1 MKIVMETPSY
11 GGLAEIKKYKYEEK
25 IVKVLLK
32 RFCIP
37 DMYKYEMLT
46 ESERRWGTKGLDLD
60 LFLDFFPTF
69 PVQLVPTSFP
79 NITRKFTV
87 ADLFGR
93 FDKTLLLRR
102 YETCLREY
110 RRRDRHRSLGMV
122 FNWPHLKG
130 GGGLVLHNHPIDV
143 AVPGTRLFWV
153 SERGEQVVLETLNVL
168 LDTID
173 NEAPGGE
180 GWKPELVGQEEADQR
195 AELAPDVEGEAETE
209 TETADEYAACA

>member
-1 MKIVMETPSY
+1 MKIVMETPCF
-11 GGLAEIKKYKYEEK
+11 AELVEMKKYKYEEK

-79 NITRKFTV
+79 SITSKFTV

-93 FDKTLLLRR
+93 FDKTLLLQR
-102 YETCLREY
+102 YETCLHEY

-143 AVPGTRLFWV
+143 AVPGSRLLWV
-153 SERGEQVVLETLNVL
+153 SDRGEQVVLETLNVL

-173 NEAPGGE
+173 NGEPGGE
-180 GWKPELVGQEEADQR
+180 GWKPELVGQEEADLR
-195 AELAPDVEGEAETE
+195 ADSAPEVEVEAEPE
-209 TETADEYAACA
+209 SETADAFSLCA

>member
-1 MKIVMETPSY
+1 MQIVMETPSY
-11 GGLAEIKKYKYEEK
+11 GELAEIKKDKYEEK

-32 RFCIP
+32 RFRIP
-37 DMYKYEMLT
+37 EVYKYKMLAD
-46 ESERRWGTKGLDLD
+46 SKRRWGTAGLGLDP
-60 LFLDFFPTF
+60 FLDFFPTF
-69 PVQLVPTSFP
+69 PVQLEPTYFP
-79 NITRKFTV
+79 YIANKFTV

-93 FDKTLLLRR
+93 FDKTLLLLR

-110 RRRDRHRSLGMV
+110 RRRDRHRSFGMV

-143 AVPGTRLFWV
+143 AVPGSRLLWV

-173 NEAPGGE
+173 NGAPGGE
-180 GWKPELVGQEEADQR
+180 GWKPELVGQEEAD
-195 AELAPDVEGEAETE
+195 L
-209 TETADEYAACA
+209 